1 MEKLMPNPINQI
13 VDFNV
18 DRNLVSFDSKLEY
31 NMLFEELQEFM
42 MAAAQEDEHEMV
54 DGLCD
59 VIVVAVGAIYK
70 LGYYPDA
77 ALLETVREISSR
89 KGAINQ
95 ETGKWQKDLNQDP
108 STLYKA
114 DYITVKR

>member
-1 MEKLMPNPINQI
+1 MPNPINQI

-18 DRNLVSFDSKLEY
+18 DRNLVDFNSNLEY
-31 NMLFEELQEFM
+31 AMLFEELQEFM
-42 MAAAQEDEHEMV
+42 MASAQENEHEMV

-77 ALLETVREISSR
+77 ALLETVKEISSR
-89 KGAINQ
+89 KGAIDQ

-114 DYITVKR
+114 DYTTVKR